1 MKKLTSLFLV
11 MSLLLSI
18 ISIPAAA
25 AESKEVK
32 QVSANDSVS
41 SIESKFPT
49 TFDYSTSYTDLLGK
63 EGIIQFTT
71 VEGTT
76 FVEVYVDGILT
87 QRAVSSPS
95 TDVVALIEYNNQS
108 SRVVSHIEPVV
119 QYYKFSDFISTSEV
133 EETTEKMDAG
143 ISTLAFSTEGWSY
156 LLNVPS
162 NASITGSKPC
172 TVYSRNYDEE
182 PDLHRYMGKQVQFG
196 VGTAVSIIVSV
207 VASFLTG
214 GVTIGVIVV
223 AFGSA
228 IVADCIT
235 SAIKGTICFSTQ
247 KIRYAPVISGKNI
260 FPDAYITKRWV
271 ITYDMIYKK
280 ESFKL
285 DTASYDY
292 NRGQNPRQIAYNAQ
306 MAEANS

>member
-1 MKKLTSLFLV
+1 MKKITSLVLV

-25 AESKEVK
+25 AESKETE
-32 QVSANDSVS
+32 QVTTNDSVAA
-41 SIESKFPT
+41 IEGKFPT
-49 TFDYSTSYTDLLGK
+49 TFDYSTSYTDEFGK
-63 EGIIQFTT
+63 EGTIQFTT
-71 VEGTT
+71 VDGAT
-76 FVEVYVDGILT
+76 FVEVYVDGVLT

-95 TDVVALIEYNNQS
+95 TDVVALIEYDNQS
-108 SRVVSHIEPVV
+108 SRSVNRLGPDV
-119 QYYKFSDFISTSEV
+119 QYYKFSDFVSNADM
-133 EETTEKMDAG
+133 EEITEKADSG

-162 NASITGSKPC
+162 IASITGSKPC

-182 PDLHRYMGKQVQFG
+182 PDLHRYMGKQLQFG
-196 VGTAVSIIVSV
+196 AGTAVSVIVSV
-207 VASFLTG
+207 VAAFITG
-214 GVTIGVIVV
+214 GVTVG
-223 AFGSA
+223 A
-228 IVADCIT
+228 IVAAFGCAIVTDCIT
-235 SAIKGTICFSTQ
+235 SAIKGNICFSTQ
-247 KIRYAPVISGKNI
+247 KIRYAPVINGKNI

-271 ITYDMIYKK
+271 ITYDLIHKK

-285 DTASYDY
+285 DTASYNY